1 VITRIDLRGRA
12 LDTSQTDPRALVP
25 RAELDV
31 EAALAVVRP
40 IVEDVHH
47 RGEAALIEYAAKFDG
62 VGLQKVK
69 VPAAALAEA
78 VEQLDPQVKAA
89 LEESIRRA
97 RKVHRD
103 QRREATTTQ
112 VVPGGTVTGGHYRGP
127 DDLPGTG

>member
-1 VITRIDLRGRA
+1 MITRIDLRGRA
-12 LDTSQTDPRALVP
+12 LDTASTDPRTLVP

-62 VGLQKVK
+62 VELERVS

-78 VEQLDPQVKAA
+78 LERLDPQKPQ
-89 LEESIRRA
+89 SIPDSA
-97 RKVHRD
+97 S
-103 QRREATTTQ
+103 
-112 VVPGGTVTGGHYRGP
+112 TG
-127 DDLPGTG
+127 